1 MFEDD
6 DEIPG
11 PEEGAPADPH
21 AWPGAEPKQAAF
33 LTAYVTCGGRICW
46 AAKAARISRNMHY
59 RWQKSDP
66 HYQTLFAD
74 AEQQASDVLEEEA
87 KRRAIAGYYEPVFY
101 QGEQCGKVLRFSD
114 GLMQLLL
121 KGSKPG
127 KYRENSSVEHSGPGG
142 APLQL
147 KVEFVKSSE

>member
-1 MFEDD
+1 
-6 DEIPG
+6 
-11 PEEGAPADPH
+11 
-21 AWPGAEPKQAAF
+21 
-33 LTAYVTCGGRICW
+33 
-46 AAKAARISRNMHY
+46 MHY
-59 RWQKSDP
+59 RWLRSDEQ
-66 HYQTLFAD
+66 YQALFTD

-87 KRRAIAGYYEPVFY
+87 KRRAIEGYYEPVFY

-127 KYRENSSVEHSGPGG
+127 KYRENASVEHSGPGG